1 MKGILE
7 DVGLRPPATKSS
19 ILSEGIALVRHL
31 LAGTEPE
38 KLAALRAKATGG
50 MLGPG
55 TGASLLNGEDTVA
68 SMETA
73 GSESLGSAAAAG
85 GGGGM
90 GLQEQEPYVLL
101 FRKSATP
108 LAMAG
113 PDGAHRFLDWCVR
126 GLWVG

>member
-1 MKGILE
+1 MKSILE

-19 ILSEGIALVRHL
+19 ILSEGIAMVRHL
-31 LAGTEPE
+31 LTWTDPE

-55 TGASLLNGEDTVA
+55 GGAGHGDETVVSMDTGG
-68 SMETA
+68 
-73 GSESLGSAAAAG
+73 GSESLGSAG
-85 GGGGM
+85 GGGGA
-90 GLQEQEPYVLL
+90 GLQEPYVLL

-113 PDGAHRFLDWCVR
+113 PDGAHRFLDW
-126 GLWVG
+126 